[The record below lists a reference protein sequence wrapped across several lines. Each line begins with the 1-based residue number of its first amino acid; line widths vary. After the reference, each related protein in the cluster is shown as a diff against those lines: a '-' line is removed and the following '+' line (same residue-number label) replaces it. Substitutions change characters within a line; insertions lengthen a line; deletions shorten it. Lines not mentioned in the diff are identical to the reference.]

1 MKQHASK
8 KSVPPS
14 VGADVA
20 GIESCSTAILI
31 QFDRHLQKTAP
42 IRQLC
47 LPQTGVSREEALH
60 RQHAERGGAR

>member
-8 KSVPPS
+8 KSGPPS

-42 IRQLC
+42 FRQLC
-47 LPQTGVSREEALH
+47 LPQTGVSRAETLH
-60 RQHAERGGAR
+60 RQQNGVEHDD